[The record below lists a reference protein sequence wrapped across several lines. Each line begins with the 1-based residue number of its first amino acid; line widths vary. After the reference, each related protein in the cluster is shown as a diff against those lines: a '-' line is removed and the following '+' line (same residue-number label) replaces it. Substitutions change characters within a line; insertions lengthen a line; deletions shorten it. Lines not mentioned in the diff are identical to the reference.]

1 MSPLAVKLMG
11 NTLMDNVKAFNMFI
25 SSEKVKNIK
34 KVKHNKTPLR
44 EAKFLYISFAMK
56 RID

>member
-1 MSPLAVKLMG
+1 MG

-25 SSEKVKNIK
+25 YSEKVKNIK

-44 EAKFLYISFAMK
+44 EAKFLYICFAMK
-56 RID
+56 RND